1 MYSIYEKADTFSP
14 TWNERYAI
22 EGHLKAVPFNVNN
35 HYIAT
40 VKYVK
45 QE

>member
-1 MYSIYEKADTFSP
+1 MKKLTHFRQ
-14 TWNERYAI
+14 TRNERYAI

-35 HYIAT
+35 NYTAT

-45 QE
+45 QEGN

>member
-1 MYSIYEKADTFSP
+1 MKKLTHFRQ
-14 TWNERYAI
+14 TWNERYAT
-22 EGHLKAVPFNVNN
+22 EGQLKAVPFNVNN
-35 HYIAT
+35 NYIAT